1 MSQAQGN
8 YVKPRL
14 LAMVL
19 ALCGVGLSLQ
29 GWTLALLGGSLYYLS
44 AGLLLIAV
52 AVLLFRGKPEG
63 AWLYG
68 AFLGVTY
75 LWALFEVGLDP
86 WQLMPRVGL
95 FTVLGLWFLLPRVR
109 RGLLQREPDVLLQLP
124 ATRPVVAALAILVVA
139 LFANNRGYEVNNPT
153 AAGTGQVFDDN
164 GQWQH

>member
-19 ALCGVGLSLQ
+19 TLCGVGLSLQ

-44 AGLLLIAV
+44 AGLLLITV

-68 AFLGVTY
+68 AFLGMTY

-86 WQLMPRVGL
+86 TTTNAARWLVHCSG
-95 FTVLGLWFLLPRVR
+95 
-109 RGLLQREPDVLLQLP
+109 
-124 ATRPVVAALAILVVA
+124 PVVPVTQSQTR
-139 LFANNRGYEVNNPT
+139 FT
-153 AAGTGQVFDDN
+153 AARA
-164 GQWQH
+164 

>member
-19 ALCGVGLSLQ
+19 TLCGVGLSLQ

-44 AGLLLIAV
+44 AGLLLITV
-52 AVLLFRGKPEG
+52 AVLLFRGRPEG
-63 AWLYG
+63 AWLFG
-68 AFLGVTY
+68 AFLGMTY

-109 RGLLQREPDVLLQLP
+109 RGLLQREPDALLQLP
-124 ATRPVVAALAILVVA
+124 ASRWVAAALGILVVA
-139 LFANNRGYEVNNPT
+139 MLAT
-153 AAGTGQVFDDN
+153 K
-164 GQWQH
+164 